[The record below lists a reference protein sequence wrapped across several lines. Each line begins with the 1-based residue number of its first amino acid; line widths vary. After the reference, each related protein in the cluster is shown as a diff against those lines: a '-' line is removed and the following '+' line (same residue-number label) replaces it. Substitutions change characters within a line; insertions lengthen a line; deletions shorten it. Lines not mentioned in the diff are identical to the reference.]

1 MSASAL
7 FVNLS
12 FEVLSGFMTA
22 RYVGVGANV
31 GVFRRLAAAPATL
44 AELARDVGMPE
55 RTTRILADALVASG
69 MLLRHGGRYHNS
81 QAAALLSG
89 RGPFDLSGLVRLGAG
104 LRLPWPH
111 VPGETG
117 WALRLWR
124 EVIEPQWAGL
134 ETALREDTATFK
146 PDELNAEQQ
155 RLWSE
160 GIALLTAPAAER
172 LARIYAFGRHHRAL
186 DLGGGTGSFVLAALR
201 RHSNLTGTLF
211 EVPRVADL
219 ARARLAGDPAAA
231 RLAILAGD
239 FFADPIPPN
248 HDAIILANVAHLFAP
263 ARNQALLRQVR
274 AAASPG
280 ARLLLVD
287 FWTNASRTD
296 PPLAALMAGSFQTI
310 TGEGD
315 VYSAGEAGRWLA
327 ESGWRVIARHALGG
341 ALSVI
346 VAEAAM

>member
-31 GVFRRLAAAPATL
+31 GVFRCLAAGPATL
-44 AELARDVGMPE
+44 AELARDLGMPK

-69 MLLRHGGRYHNS
+69 MLRRHGERYHNG
-81 QAAALLSG
+81 QAAMFLSG
-89 RGPFDLSGLVRLGAG
+89 EGPFDLSGLVRLGAG
-104 LRLPWPH
+104 LRLPWPR
-111 VPGETG
+111 VPGEAG
-117 WALRLWR
+117 WTLRLWR

-134 ETALREDTATFK
+134 EIALREDSATFK
-146 PDELNAEQQ
+146 MDQLSPEQQ

-160 GIALLTAPAAER
+160 GIALLTAPAADT
-172 LARIYAFGRHHRAL
+172 LARIYPFGRHHRAL

-219 ARARLAGDPAAA
+219 ARARLAGDPVAA
-231 RLAILAGD
+231 RLAVVAGD
-239 FFADPIPPN
+239 LFAGPILPD

-263 ARNQALLRQVR
+263 ARNLALLHQVR
-274 AAASPG
+274 AAAPPG

-287 FWTNASRTD
+287 FWTNAARTD

-315 VYSAGEAGRWLA
+315 VYSASEAGRWLA
-327 ESGWRVIARHALGG
+327 ASGWRVIARHTLGG
-341 ALSVI
+341 ALSAI
-346 VAEAAM
+346 VAEAEA